1 MDSVAN
7 TASETR
13 AEEGMGASMET
24 VPKLKIVFMGTPDF
38 AAQSL
43 KALAEWDGCDVV
55 AVYTQPDR
63 PAGRGQQFRPSPVK
77 VLALEHGYPVL
88 QPLNFKDQADIDT
101 LCAFEADVL
110 VVAAY
115 GLILPQ
121 AVLDAGRMGAI
132 NVHASLL
139 PRYRGAAPIQRA
151 IMNGDPVT
159 GVTIMQVVK
168 ALDAGPMLLQRAI
181 AIGIDDTSATM
192 HDELADLGGRL
203 LITTLER
210 MAAGPVAAMPQDAE
224 RVTYAAKLTKDDGL
238 IDWNRPARE
247 VHAHIRG
254 VTPWPAPHCTLE
266 LKGRKPMKV
275 NLEAGS
281 IGADLPA
288 DRQYGAGALVGLVRF
303 VAEHGAS
310 EEDGTKAM
318 EDALAFACADK
329 LYLVKK
335 IRPADKKP
343 MDAKAF
349 WNGYVAPIVAQ
360 LAEGEPVGMAI
371 LPQNAL

>member
-1 MDSVAN
+1 MQDTTMNHAAN
-7 TASETR
+7 T
-13 AEEGMGASMET
+13 
-24 VPKLKIVFMGTPDF
+24 LKVVFMGTPDF

-43 KALAEWDGCDVV
+43 KALAAWDACEVV

-63 PAGRGQQFRPSPVK
+63 PAGRGQQTRPSAVK

-88 QPLNFKDQADIDT
+88 QPLNFREQNDVDT

-121 AVLDAGRMGAI
+121 SVLDAGRMGAV

-139 PRYRGAAPIQRA
+139 PRYRGAAPIQRS

-168 ALDAGPMLLQRAI
+168 ALDAGPMLKQKAL
-181 AIGIDDTSATM
+181 AIGLDDTSAIL

-203 LITTLER
+203 LIETLAQ
-210 MAAGPVAAMPQDAE
+210 MAAGTARAMPQDEE
-224 RVTYAAKLTKDDGL
+224 RVTYAAKLTKADGL
-238 IDWNRPARE
+238 VDWSRKAIE
-247 VHAHIRG
+247 VHAQIRG
-254 VTPWPAPHCTLE
+254 VTPWPAPYFTLT

-275 NLEAGS
+275 TIAAGK
-281 IGADLPA
+281 IGPDLGESLNETA
-288 DRQYGAGALVGLVRF
+288 IAAGTLMGLV
-303 VAEHGAS
+303 
-310 EEDGTKAM
+310 D
-318 EDALAFACADK
+318 DALAFACADK
-329 LYLVKK
+329 MYLVKT

-349 WNGYVAPIVAQ
+349 WNGYVAPIAKD
-360 LAEGEPVGMAI
+360 LAEGEAVGMASGEI
-371 LPQNAL
+371 